1 MKTTATNKQWGMRS
15 ASWWMTMVIAGGIIF
30 IGARFLAYPSA
41 GAEGFGIPLSSPA
54 DFPFGRIKGI
64 RDIFSGVA
72 LLPLLLLRMRQAT
85 AWVFTAAIIV
95 PATDCM
101 IVLATNGPG
110 DIAHLLV
117 HGGTA
122 VYMAMTSYLLFKPR
136 LSIFDSFGD

>member
-15 ASWWMTMVIAGGIIF
+15 ASWWMTTVIAVGIIF

>member
-1 MKTTATNKQWGMRS
+1 MRS
-15 ASWWMTMVIAGGIIF
+15 ASWWMTTVIAVGIIF

-41 GAEGFGIPLSSPA
+41 GAEGFGIPFSRTNDLA
-54 DFPFGRIKGI
+54 FGRIKGI

-72 LLPLLLLRMRQAT
+72 LIPLLWLRMRQAT

-122 VYMAMTSYLLFKPR
+122 VYMAMTSYLLFKSR
-136 LSIFDSFGD
+136 N